1 MRACAAAALLA
12 GAALTLAACGR
23 FGPLEPPPGPAV
35 GATPTASAAPGSPPP
50 PALGPGG
57 PGASGA
63 AGPNSTE
70 VAQKNGF
77 DAYGNPVAP
86 PGAKKSF
93 PLDFL
98 LQ

>member
-1 MRACAAAALLA
+1 VRVLAAATLLG

-23 FGPLEPPPGPAV
+23 VGPLEPPPGPAL
-35 GATPTASAAPGSPPP
+35 GATPTASAAPAAPGGPP
-50 PALGPGG
+50 PAAGPG
-57 PGASGA
+57 PGQV
-63 AGPNSTE
+63 STE

-77 DAYGNPVAP
+77 DAFGNPVAP

>member
-1 MRACAAAALLA
+1 VRVLAAAALLG

-23 FGPLEPPPGPAV
+23 VGPLEPPPGPAL
-35 GATPTASAAPGSPPP
+35 GATPTAAATPGGPP
-50 PALGPGG
+50 PAVAGPGT
-57 PGASGA
+57 PGAA
-63 AGPNSTE
+63 STE

-77 DAYGNPVAP
+77 DSYGNPVAP
-86 PGAKKSF
+86 PGTKKSF

>member
-1 MRACAAAALLA
+1 MLLA

-23 FGPLEPPPGPAV
+23 YGPLEPPPGPAV
-35 GATPTASAAPGSPPP
+35 GATPTASAAPNSPPP
-50 PALGPGG
+50 PALGPNG
-57 PGASGA
+57 PGAP
-63 AGPNSTE
+63 GPNSPE

-86 PGAKKSF
+86 PGTKKSF